1 MPDTPAPLG
10 DIVEEAR
17 RLRSAADEQNI
28 PLRLIGG
35 VAVHL
40 HTEHPNPLL
49 QRPYKDID
57 LVAMKGTSRKVNQ
70 FMEEMGYERDAVF
83 NATNGH
89 RRLLYYDVGNQ
100 RQVDVFVG
108 SFEMCHQ
115 IPITDRIARDHLT
128 VPLAEL
134 LLTKMQVVELN
145 EKDQRDIVA
154 LLADHD
160 VGPSDDNTINS
171 DFIARLL
178 AGDWGL
184 WRTTKLNVERIRQ
197 AIPQYDIGADAQAT
211 VRDRI
216 DRLWQRIEAEPKS
229 GKWKMRDRIGD
240 RKRWYEQPEE
250 VG

>member
-1 MPDTPAPLG
+1 
-10 DIVEEAR
+10 
-17 RLRSAADEQNI
+17 
-28 PLRLIGG
+28 
-35 VAVHL
+35 
-40 HTEHPNPLL
+40 
-49 QRPYKDID
+49 
-57 LVAMKGTSRKVNQ
+57 VNE
-70 FMEEMGYERDAVF
+70 FMDAMGYQRDSVF

-89 RRLLYYDVGNQ
+89 RRLLYYDVPHE

-115 IPITDRIARDHLT
+115 IPITDRVEKDHLT

-145 EKDQRDIVA
+145 EKDQRDVIA

-160 VGPSDDNTINS
+160 VGPSDDNTVNG

-184 WRTTKLNVERIRQ
+184 WRTTKMNVERIRQ
-197 AIPQYDIGADAQAT
+197 AIPHYDIGADVQAT
-211 VRDRI
+211 VRDRV

-229 GKWKMRDRIGD
+229 GRWKMRDRIGD

>member
-1 MPDTPAPLG
+1 MPDSAAPLT

-17 RLRSAADEQNI
+17 RLREAADSENI
-28 PLRLIGG
+28 PVRLIGG
-35 VAVHL
+35 VAVRL
-40 HTEHPNPLL
+40 HTTDPVPALT
-49 QRPYKDID
+49 RPYKDID
-57 LVAMKGTSRKVNQ
+57 LVTPKGSSRKVNQ
-70 FMEEMGYERDAVF
+70 FMEAMGYERDAVF

-115 IPITDRIARDHLT
+115 IPITDRIDLDPLT

-154 LLADHD
+154 LLYEHDVAEDDHD
-160 VGPSDDNTINS
+160 HVNAA
-171 DFIARLL
+171 FIARLL
-178 AGDWGL
+178 AQDWGL
-184 WRTTKLNVERIRQ
+184 WRTTRTNVERTRE
-197 AIPQYDIGADAQAT
+197 AVSHYDIGEEGQQR
-211 VRDRI
+211 VRDRT
-216 DRLWQRIEAEPKS
+216 DRLWQRIESEPKS
-229 GKWKMRDRIGD
+229 RGWKMRDRIGD